1 MEFQTPQGYPT
12 LMERL
17 FPHWEYSDGVINAQ
31 DIAALL
37 QNVVQPE
44 LLMTSSE
51 EGLLLQQLIDQY
63 DTSGKGLLD
72 FESAVKVFFRF
83 LMKQSSSSRNQ
94 GDEFILRHEDGNC
107 SRITLED
114 FVMFV

>member
-1 MEFQTPQGYPT
+1 MEFQTPQGYAT

-31 DIAALL
+31 DIATLL

-44 LLMTSSE
+44 LLMTSE
-51 EGLLLQQLIDQY
+51 EGLLLQQLIDQH

-83 LMKQSSSSRNQ
+83 LMKQSSY